1 MSHFPLEVWLM
12 IARRLGEEAVVLA
25 LALRD
30 ADEGLG
36 DSVYQVAEDYHL
48 DSLEASQELE

>member
-12 IARRLGEEAVVLA
+12 IARRLGQEAVVLA

-36 DSVYQVAEDYHL
+36 DAVYHIAEDYHL
-48 DSLEASQELE
+48 ASLEASQELE

>member
-1 MSHFPLEVWLM
+1 MSHFPFEVWLM